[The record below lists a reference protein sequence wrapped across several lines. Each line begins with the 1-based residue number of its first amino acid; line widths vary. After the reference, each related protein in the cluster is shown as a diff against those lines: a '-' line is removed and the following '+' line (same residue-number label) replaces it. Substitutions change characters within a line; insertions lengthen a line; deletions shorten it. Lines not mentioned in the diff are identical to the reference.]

1 MGLFNFFKSKK
12 EQKEQEEQI
21 RIFNAEATIQAF
33 FTEKERKAIVN
44 ECKDV
49 IDHLLNECEV
59 KKKTEL
65 LECGLEWCN
74 ELLEKVNRNPNSN
87 KINNCMIAFT
97 YFRYYF
103 QCVLALD
110 TDIIDITQFYE
121 MYKVSQYIPGDVH
134 KYLQTMIKIYFEID
148 KGMELLCVNG
158 KQNNVN
164 YFELVYQTIGR
175 YIDSYEDDNT
185 DWNKI

>member
-1 MGLFNFFKSKK
+1 M
-12 EQKEQEEQI
+12 
-21 RIFNAEATIQAF
+21 
-33 FTEKERKAIVN
+33 
-44 ECKDV
+44 
-49 IDHLLNECEV
+49 HLL
-59 KKKTEL
+59 
-65 LECGLEWCN
+65 
-74 ELLEKVNRNPNSN
+74 
-87 KINNCMIAFT
+87 F
-97 YFRYYF
+97 
-103 QCVLALD
+103 LALD

-121 MYKVSQYIPGDVH
+121 TYKVSQYIPGNVH

-164 YFELVYQTIGR
+164 YFELVYETIGR